1 MDDPEDFS
9 PHPRHRA
16 IPVPAW
22 KDEVVQTI
30 QDRLVGHYPDVS
42 RKDVDEFVNILIEML
57 HNRARHPED
66 IYNGPLAE

>member
-1 MDDPEDFS
+1 M
-9 PHPRHRA
+9 
-16 IPVPAW
+16 PAW